1 MSRRAPRPSSAV
13 LLTRGT
19 GRAFEVYLVLRSRT
33 MKFMGGFWA
42 FPGGVASETDGPADD
57 EDALL
62 RACALRELFEET
74 GVLVP
79 PLSVMGD
86 RADARRALLAREK
99 ASLARFSSAAAAEN
113 VGAAAASLA
122 RFARV
127 TTPPFAPIRFATVF
141 FHRELPPGESPEPD
155 RTEVDDG
162 RFLPP
167 AEWLAAW
174 RRGELL
180 IAPPV
185 LFILERLSRAA
196 DLTSGLDAVRA
207 DTADLEK
214 GKLHRVRFTPGITV
228 FPLATATLP
237 PATTTNAFL
246 VGEER
251 FCVVDPAPTDPR
263 ETERF
268 LEAIDERLARGD
280 APFGILLTHHHPDHV
295 GALAAVRERLRV
307 PVLAHPLTLART
319 PGVGEDARPIGDG
332 DRLDL
337 GRAPDGSEPWT
348 LRVVSTPGH
357 DRGHLSFVESRYRTA
372 IAGDLVSTVS
382 TIVVDPPEGHLATY
396 LASLEKLLA
405 LDPGLVFPAHGLPRR
420 DGAELLREY
429 LAHRRDRE
437 AALVAALRAEP
448 SRLEALLPHVYPEID
463 PVLYP
468 LASRSLRAGLEKLA
482 EEGRA
487 RSHDGIWTLST

>member
-1 MSRRAPRPSSAV
+1 M

-33 MKFMGGFWA
+33 MRFMGGFWA
-42 FPGGVASETDGPADD
+42 FPGGVAADSDGAAAGD
-57 EDALL
+57 EDATL

-74 GVLVP
+74 LVLAP
-79 PLSVMGD
+79 PLAMKGD
-86 RADARRALLAREK
+86 RAAARGALLARDP
-99 ASLARFSSAAAAEN
+99 AAVAGFRAALAAAG
-113 VGAAAASLA
+113 GAAAASLVP
-122 RFARV
+122 FACV
-127 TTPPFAPIRFATVF
+127 TTPPFAPIRYATVF
-141 FHRELPPGESPEPD
+141 FHLELPPNESPEPD
-155 RTEVDDG
+155 RREVDDG

-167 AEWLAAW
+167 GEWLASW

-196 DLTSGLDAVRA
+196 DLASGLETVRA
-207 DTADLEK
+207 DAAELEA

-228 FPLATATLP
+228 FPLATRTLP

-246 VGEER
+246 IGEER
-251 FCVVDPAPTDPR
+251 FFVVDPAPADAA
-263 ETERF
+263 ETGRF
-268 LEAIDERLARGD
+268 LEAIGERVARGD
-280 APFGILLTHHHPDHV
+280 EPKGILLTHHHPDHV

-307 PVLAHPLTLART
+307 PVMAHPLTLART
-319 PGVGEDARPIGDG
+319 PGVGADTRPLADGDG
-332 DRLDL
+332 LDL
-337 GRAPDGSEPWT
+337 GRAPDGRAPWT
-348 LRVVSTPGH
+348 LRVMATPGH
-357 DRGHLSFVESRYRTA
+357 DRGHLSFVEDRYRTA

-382 TIVVDPPEGHLATY
+382 TIVIDPPEGHLATY

-405 LDPGLVFPAHGLPRR
+405 AEPGLVFPAHGLPRR

-437 AALVAALRAEP
+437 AALVAALRAGHSSP
-448 SRLEALLPHVYPEID
+448 EALLPLVYPELD
-463 PVLYP
+463 PAVYP

-482 EEGRA
+482 EDGVA
-487 RSHDGIWTLST
+487 RSRDGIWTLSA